1 MDPKLAFWCIAFAN
15 LGVIVACTVAGVR
28 AVRRGDIR
36 THRRFMLSSA
46 VLVGCFLLGYALKLL
61 LLGREDRSAWSPL
74 DHTVLYVHESF
85 VAAMLLGG
93 AWAGW
98 RASRFRAHLGRSLT
112 LPSRPL
118 PGRLQHRSAGWIAV
132 VGASLAFA
140 TAGGVLAGM
149 FVRAS
154 G

>member
-1 MDPKLAFWCIAFAN
+1 MDPKLAFWCAAFAN
-15 LGVIVACTVAGVR
+15 LGGVVVCTVAGVR
-28 AVRRGDIR
+28 AIRRGDVR
-36 THRRFMLSSA
+36 VHRRWMVTASA
-46 VLVGCFLLGYALKLL
+46 LVGVFLLAYLLKLG
-61 LLGREDRSAWSPL
+61 LLGREDRSLWSRL

-93 AWAGW
+93 AFALW
-98 RASRFRAHLGRSLT
+98 RASRFRAHLGRSLV

-118 PGRLQHRSAGWIAV
+118 PGRMQHRSAGWIAV
-132 VGASLAFA
+132 VGAALAFA

>member
-1 MDPKLAFWCIAFAN
+1 MDPKLLFWCVALLD
-15 LGVIVACTVAGVR
+15 LGVVAGCAVAGVR
-28 AVRRGDIR
+28 AIRRGDVR
-36 THRRFMLSSA
+36 VHRRCMLAAS
-46 VLVGCFLLGYALKLL
+46 VLVAVFLAAYLLKVALLGK
-61 LLGREDRSAWSPL
+61 EDRSLWTRL

-93 AWAGW
+93 AFALW
-98 RASRFRAHLGRSLT
+98 RASRFRVHLGRSLT

-132 VGASLAFA
+132 VGAALAFA

>member
-1 MDPKLAFWCIAFAN
+1 MDPKLLFWCVALLD
-15 LGVIVACTVAGVR
+15 LGVVAGCAVAGVR
-28 AVRRGDIR
+28 AIRRRDVRV
-36 THRRFMLSSA
+36 HRRCMLTAS
-46 VLVGCFLLGYALKLL
+46 VLVAVFLAAYLLKVALLGK
-61 LLGREDRSAWSPL
+61 EDRSLWTRL

-93 AWAGW
+93 AFALW
-98 RASRFRAHLGRSLT
+98 RASRFRVHLGRSLT

-132 VGASLAFA
+132 VGAALAFA

>member
-1 MDPKLAFWCIAFAN
+1 MDPKLIFWCVAFAN
-15 LGVIVACTVAGVR
+15 LGVIVVCAVAAVR
-28 AVRRGDIR
+28 AVHRGDIR
-36 THRRFMLSSA
+36 AHRRLMLTSA
-46 VLVGCFLLGYALKLL
+46 VLVGVFLAGYLLKLA
-61 LLGREDRSAWSPL
+61 LLGREDRSAWSHL
-74 DHTVLYVHESF
+74 DHVILYVHESF
-85 VAAMLLGG
+85 VALMLLGG
-93 AWAGW
+93 AFAGW

-112 LPSRPL
+112 LPSKPL
-118 PGRLQHRSAGWIAV
+118 PGRRQHRGAGWIAV